1 MISKIKYKRVLL
13 KLSGESLL
21 GNKLH
26 GIDEK
31 IVTFLVEEIKKVYKR
46 NIQISVVIGGGNIF
60 RGTDAVSVGIERTT
74 ADYMGMLGTVINTL
88 AIKMHLKKIQYQ
100 QEFYLQYLYQQY
112 VNHIF
117 VEEQLII

>member
-26 GIDEK
+26 SIDEK

-60 RGTDAVSVGIERTT
+60 RGTDCCFSWDREN
-74 ADYMGMLGTVINTL
+74 YSW
-88 AIKMHLKKIQYQ
+88 
-100 QEFYLQYLYQQY
+100 LYGY
-112 VNHIF
+112 ARYCYKRSCYSKCT
-117 VEEQLII
+117 

>member
-21 GNKLH
+21 GKKLY

-46 NIQISVVIGGGNIF
+46 KIQISVVIGGGNIF
-60 RGTDAVSVGIERTT
+60 RGTDAVSVGIERN
-74 ADYMGMLGTVINTL
+74 YS
-88 AIKMHLKKIQYQ
+88 
-100 QEFYLQYLYQQY
+100 
-112 VNHIF
+112 
-117 VEEQLII
+117 